1 MFNKRKIT
9 EIETQLADTRAR
21 NRKLQQECNDLS
33 LEKSQLTNSLAVTS
47 KNLDALRNT
56 HSVVAEQNEKLLTE
70 TTSQAETIEA
80 QSESITMLKEEL
92 AELNKAS
99 AERIQELTS
108 EVTRLKQLLAAKDLE
123 IEQAKNK
130 TLDRVIEELKASANP
145 S

>member
-1 MFNKRKIT
+1 MFNKGKIT

-33 LEKSQLTNSLAVTS
+33 LEKFQLIDSLTTTS
-47 KNLDALRNT
+47 ENLDALRNT

-123 IEQAKNK
+123 IEQEKNK
-130 TLDRVIEELKASANP
+130 TLDRVIEELKSTA
-145 S
+145 

>member
-1 MFNKRKIT
+1 MFNKSKIT

-33 LEKSQLTNSLAVTS
+33 LEKSQLTDNLTTTS
-47 KNLDALRNT
+47 ENLDALRNT
-56 HSVVAEQNEKLLTE
+56 HSVVAEQNEKLLTK
-70 TTSQAETIEA
+70 TSSQAETIEA

-108 EVTRLKQLLAAKDLE
+108 EVTRLKQLLGSKDLE
-123 IEQAKNK
+123 IEKAKNK
-130 TLDRVIEELKASANP
+130 TLDRVIEELKSTA
-145 S
+145 

>member
-1 MFNKRKIT
+1 MFNKSKIT

-33 LEKSQLTNSLAVTS
+33 LEKFQLIDSLTTTS
-47 KNLDALRNT
+47 ENLDALRNT

-80 QSESITMLKEEL
+80 QSESITMLKEKL

-108 EVTRLKQLLAAKDLE
+108 EVTRLKQLLGSNDLE
-123 IEQAKNK
+123 IEKAKNK
-130 TLDRVIEELKASANP
+130 TLDRVIEELKSTA
-145 S
+145 

>member
-1 MFNKRKIT
+1 MT
-9 EIETQLADTRAR
+9 T
-21 NRKLQQECNDLS
+21 
-33 LEKSQLTNSLAVTS
+33 TS

-130 TLDRVIEELKASANP
+130 TLDRVIEELKASTNP